1 MRKKILI
8 LGSSGMIGS
17 HLSNHLKNNFDILH
31 FDLLNSSN
39 QDLRI
44 YNNKN
49 LIKKIRQSHFIFFL
63 AFDIGGSKYLRKYQ
77 ETFDF
82 INNNLKIMINTFE
95 VLNKYKKRFVFATS
109 AMSDF
114 HFSSYG
120 NLKLIGERYANS
132 IGGISVKLWN
142 VYGYEKQSSEK
153 IHVINDFIRKG
164 LNHKKIAS
172 ITDGNESRDFLYID
186 DCVRAFEVIMKNY
199 KKLSQF
205 KIIDVAYNKFV
216 KIKNIAKIIKN
227 IFLKNNKPIKLSFSK
242 KNIDETH
249 KNIRNKPNLLFK
261 RLWRPKITLDEG
273 ISAIYNLHITND
285 KY

>member
-1 MRKKILI
+1 MRIKILI

-17 HLSNHLKNNFDILH
+17 HLSDHLKKNFDILH

-120 NLKLIGERYANS
+120 NLKLIGERYVNS
-132 IGGISVKLWN
+132 IRGISVKLWN
-142 VYGYEKQSSEK
+142 VYGYEEQSSEK

-186 DCVRAFEVIMKNY
+186 DCVRAFEIIINNY
-199 KKLSQF
+199 EKLR
-205 KIIDVAYNKFV
+205 KLRTIDIAYNKFV
-216 KIKNIAKIIKN
+216 KIKEVADIIQN
-227 IFLKNNKPIKLSFSK
+227 IFLKNGKLIKLCFSK
-242 KNIDETH
+242 RNRDETH
-249 KNIRNKPNLLFK
+249 KNIRNKPNLIFK
-261 RLWRPKITLDEG
+261 KLWKPKITLEEG
-273 ISAIYNLHITND
+273 INTIYNLHVLNG

>member
-120 NLKLIGERYANS
+120 NLKLIGERYVNS
-132 IGGISVKLWN
+132 IRGISVKLWN
-142 VYGYEKQSSEK
+142 VYGYEEQTSEK

-186 DCVRAFEVIMKNY
+186 DCVRAFEIIINNY
-199 KKLSQF
+199 EKLR
-205 KIIDVAYNKFV
+205 KLRTIDIAYNKFV

-273 ISAIYNLHITND
+273 ISAIYNLHVTND